1 MCIRQAYFKKQVER
15 MAVNVSLAVPCG
27 SMWSWENNRLLVFI
41 SEKQIKSTGSLLAK
55 SIDCS
60 HNLTH
65 LRVRTS
71 TTGICGVSAD
81 AWHKCAK
88 SNETILK
95 KSFVED
101 LLDKQSVPNARTHF
115 SEEVEKWMQH
125 NGYDKA
131 AYLCR
136 IIRNWYYAS
145 DTKGIPSVK
154 RVEALLH
161 M

>member
-1 MCIRQAYFKKQVER
+1 M
-15 MAVNVSLAVPCG
+15 P
-27 SMWSWENNRLLVFI
+27 
-41 SEKQIKSTGSLLAK
+41 
-55 SIDCS
+55 
-60 HNLTH
+60 
-65 LRVRTS
+65 
-71 TTGICGVSAD
+71 
-81 AWHKCAK
+81 
-88 SNETILK
+88 
-95 KSFVED
+95 
-101 LLDKQSVPNARTHF
+101 HF

-136 IIRNWYYAS
+136 IIRNWYDAS